1 MNERNANL
9 KKEVWSHFE
18 NIQLVFFATC
28 DKNQPRIRPITFMHF
43 NDKFWVSTETNSAK
57 IEQIKNNKN
66 IEFCLM
72 FKEGEDNGYVRGV
85 GEANIVQDKDT
96 KKLLSEKIPFFKD
109 CWKDAD
115 DPNYTLLEIV
125 IKEIKYMKPRAFN
138 EERFTL

>member
-9 KKEVWSHFE
+9 QKEVWSHFQD
-18 NIQLVFFATC
+18 IQPVFFATC
-28 DKNQPRIRPITFMHF
+28 DKDQPRIRPITFIHF
-43 NDKFWVSTETNSAK
+43 NDKFWVSTGTNSAK

-72 FKEGEDNGYVRGV
+72 FKEGEDNGYIRGV

-96 KKLLSEKIPFFKD
+96 KKLLSENIPFFKNY
-109 CWKDAD
+109 WKDAD

-125 IKEIKYMKPRAFN
+125 IKEIEYLKPGVFN
-138 EERFTL
+138 AERFTL